1 MSTRVHHL
9 LAQKGSSS
17 VWSLDPESTVQEAV
31 TLFGTHEIGAVLV
44 CDRHGLLGVL
54 SERDCVRK
62 ILWEGRSTLQSR
74 VRDVMRTDVTFV
86 TPRDSIEH
94 CMGLMTDRRTRHLP
108 VIDQGAV
115 LGVISIGDVIHALLG
130 EKESLIESLEGYIS
144 GSPSLRA
151 PAH

>member
-1 MSTRVHHL
+1 MSTRVQQL
-9 LAQKGSSS
+9 LAQKGSST
-17 VWSLDPESTVQEAV
+17 VWSLEPEATVQEAV

-62 ILWEGRSTLQSR
+62 ILWEGRSTLQSL
-74 VRDVMRTDVTFV
+74 VRDVMRADVTHV

-108 VIDQGAV
+108 VVDQGTV
-115 LGVISIGDVIHALLG
+115 LGVISIGDVIHALIG

-144 GSPSLRA
+144 GSPSVR
-151 PAH
+151 PAAH